1 MMGHK
6 QIITIKGNQEGLIF
20 YIDDTSSFQD
30 AIDEL
35 EKTIANTPSR
45 ETDNEVSI
53 IINLGN
59 RYVTD
64 KQQQLLMEII
74 ESDKRFSIERF
85 DSNVISKLAAEE
97 MFEQVEIKS
106 FSRIIRSGQVLEVKG
121 DLLLLGDVNPGGEV
135 RASGSIYVVGKLQG
149 IAHAGIKGNKEAVI
163 IASYME
169 PSQLRISNLI
179 SRPSDNEKVGT
190 YMEYGFIDKE
200 LQQISITNLRSLQY
214 FRNKLRGIE
223 EE

>member
-149 IAHAGIKGNKEAVI
+149 IAHAGINGNKEAVI

>member
-64 KQQQLLMEII
+64 EQEQLLMEII

>member
-135 RASGSIYVVGKLQG
+135 RATGSIYVVGKLQG
-149 IAHAGIKGNKEAVI
+149 IAHAGINGNKEAVI

>member
-64 KQQQLLMEII
+64 EQEQLLMEII

-135 RASGSIYVVGKLQG
+135 RATGSIYVVGKLQG
-149 IAHAGIKGNKEAVI
+149 IAHAGINGNKEAVI